1 MMVLRPRIMA
11 PPLPPSMRS
20 HVTGAFC
27 IIALGFP

>member
-20 HVTGAFC
+20 HVTGAFFMLE
-27 IIALGFP
+27 AA